1 MLDAYQ
7 IVKFKAVRIAATLV
21 VGFCLCAAT
30 SCSALEQQPAPGAQ
44 PVSDSTP
51 LPPRQLYQA
60 LASLQL
66 DTTKVYSV
74 RDVSI
79 RRDGVEIF
87 LESGKLA
94 FLQPVENQ
102 ITGAVFSGHGRI
114 FAVPPD
120 SAERSSLAQYLKVPL
135 IDVDFAQAYFRF
147 DPATASRIAEQI
159 TNQKDPPR
167 SDADLGAAWSPAIS
181 GLNLSSTPRIFEGL
195 LSEKPPAYLY
205 GAVSSAQFGGFDVVV
220 DESRAEAV
228 LIGQPRHVN
237 GEDFFNVWTSYKPV
251 NAAIPPDDFATISDT
266 QTTTIEDD
274 LTLDADA
281 VLKLKCLVGGE
292 RVLNLEL
299 SRFLKVQSVT
309 DVSGNALVFFQNQ
322 DIRRQDIARRGNDAL
337 YVVLPRQAAPDS
349 VYEIHFKYKGTVIED
364 DGNAVY
370 FVGARG
376 SWYPHLSGPPQFSS
390 FDLKF
395 RWPKRLRL
403 VATGEEISHSEDGNQ
418 LTGEWRS
425 TRPLIFAGFNLG
437 EYAVETVPGKPEIQ
451 LYANQQLEQSIA
463 NLLQQNAGHPLVP
476 LPRFLRPLPTPAAV
490 LKDLGKNLQDSVRY
504 YERLNGPFPF
514 PELDVSQIPGTF
526 GQGWPGLLYLTTFVF
541 LPPQVQAQAGLPQ
554 ISQEEVQR
562 LVPFHEVVHQWWGN
576 VIAPASYRD
585 NWIVEGMADYQS
597 LMYDQEKK
605 RSKPALQTWLLQY
618 RDALTAKEPG
628 TGKPVDSAGPLDF
641 GYRLNSSNTPNA
653 YRIIT
658 YEKGAWVIHM
668 LRMMLREP
676 RAKNPDARFEE
687 LLKDMLARYRE
698 KTFSARDFQSEVE
711 RLMTPSMDLENS
723 RSMDW
728 FFDQW
733 VRQTGIPE
741 YSVDFTVHARK
752 SGVLVEGALHQSG
765 VSKVFTERVP
775 IYGVE
780 PQGRKVFLRTV
791 VTTGPSTPFRM
802 SMRVRPVKLLIDPER
817 TILCRTK

>member
-1 MLDAYQ
+1 M
-7 IVKFKAVRIAATLV
+7 RIAAIAIV
-21 VGFCLCAAT
+21 ASFFAAA
-30 SCSALEQQPAPGAQ
+30 SFSASAQQSALAKQ
-44 PVSDSTP
+44 SLSHSTP
-51 LPPRQLYQA
+51 PSPQQLYQA

-66 DTTKVYSV
+66 DTSKVYSV
-74 RDVSI
+74 RDISI
-79 RRDGVEIF
+79 RRDGVEVF
-87 LESGKLA
+87 FENGKLA
-94 FLQPVENQ
+94 FLQPIEGQ

-120 SAERSSLAQYLKVPL
+120 PAERASLAQYLKVPL
-135 IDVDFAQAYFRF
+135 IDVDFGQAYFRF
-147 DPATASRIAEQI
+147 DSVTENRIAEQVSDEKALA
-159 TNQKDPPR
+159 TN
-167 SDADLGAAWSPAIS
+167 DADLAAAWSPIIF
-181 GLNLSSTPRIFEGL
+181 GLNLSSTPRVFEGL
-195 LSEKPPAYLY
+195 LSAQPTAYFY
-205 GAVSSAQFGGFDVVV
+205 AAVSSTQFGGFDVVV

-228 LIGQPRHVN
+228 LIGQPRRVN
-237 GEDFFNVWTSYKPV
+237 NEDFFNVWTSYKPV
-251 NAAIPPDDFATISDT
+251 NAPAPLENFAIISDM
-266 QTTTIEDD
+266 QDTTIEED
-274 LTLDADA
+274 LTLAAGA
-281 VLKLKCLVGGE
+281 VLKLKCLIGGE

-299 SRFLKVQSVT
+299 SRFLEVKSVT
-309 DVSGNALVFFQNQ
+309 DAHGNALAFFQNE

-337 YVVLPRQAAPDS
+337 YVVLPKQATAGAS
-349 VYEIHFKYKGTVIED
+349 YELHFKYQGTVIED
-364 DGNAVY
+364 DGNGVY

-376 SWYPHLSGPPQFSS
+376 SWYPHLSGTPQFSS

-395 RWPKRLRL
+395 RWPKKLRL
-403 VATGEEISHSEDGNQ
+403 VATGKEISRGEDGNQ

-425 TRPLIFAGFNLG
+425 TEPFIFAGFNLG
-437 EYAVETVPGKPEIQ
+437 EYATETVAGKPEIQ
-451 LYANQQLEQSIA
+451 LFANQQLEQSIA
-463 NLLQQNAGHPLVP
+463 NLLQQNAGRPPLP

-490 LKDLGKNLQDSVRY
+490 LKDLGKNLLDSVRY
-504 YERLNGPFPF
+504 YERWNGPFPF

-541 LPPQVQAQAGLPQ
+541 LSPQAQAQAGLPQ

-605 RSKPALQTWLLQY
+605 RSKPALQTWLLLY

-628 TGKPVDSAGPLDF
+628 TGKAVDAAGPLDF

-676 RAKNPDARFEE
+676 RAKNPDARFEK
-687 LLKDMLARYRE
+687 LLKNMLARYRE
-698 KTFSARDFQSEVE
+698 KTFSARDFQTEVE
-711 RLMTPSMDLENS
+711 QLMTPSMDLENS

-741 YSVDFTVHARK
+741 YSADFTVHERK
-752 SGVLVEGALHQSG
+752 SGVLVEGVLHQRG
-765 VSKVFTERVP
+765 VSNVFTERVP

-780 PQGRKVFLRTV
+780 PQGKKVFLGTV
-791 VTTGPSTPFRM
+791 VTTGAMTSFRFA
-802 SMRVRPVKLLIDPER
+802 MRVRPVKLAIDPEH

>member
-1 MLDAYQ
+1 MGTLPRRWAFPRWMDLEQWAMARTALRSTFASARSPSARRCSPGCSPASNSPAGVRCLLDSYQ

-30 SCSALEQQPAPGAQ
+30 SCSALEQPTQDAQ
-44 PVSDSTP
+44 SVSESAP

-87 LESGKLA
+87 LESGELA

-120 SAERSSLAQYLKVPL
+120 PAERSSLAQYLKVPL

-167 SDADLGAAWSPAIS
+167 SDADLGAAWSPVIS

-237 GEDFFNVWTSYKPV
+237 DEDFFNVWTSYKPV

-337 YVVLPRQAAPDS
+337 YVVLPRQAAP
-349 VYEIHFKYKGTVIED
+349 
-364 DGNAVY
+364 
-370 FVGARG
+370 
-376 SWYPHLSGPPQFSS
+376 
-390 FDLKF
+390 
-395 RWPKRLRL
+395 
-403 VATGEEISHSEDGNQ
+403 
-418 LTGEWRS
+418 
-425 TRPLIFAGFNLG
+425 
-437 EYAVETVPGKPEIQ
+437 
-451 LYANQQLEQSIA
+451 
-463 NLLQQNAGHPLVP
+463 
-476 LPRFLRPLPTPAAV
+476 
-490 LKDLGKNLQDSVRY
+490 
-504 YERLNGPFPF
+504 
-514 PELDVSQIPGTF
+514 
-526 GQGWPGLLYLTTFVF
+526 
-541 LPPQVQAQAGLPQ
+541 
-554 ISQEEVQR
+554 
-562 LVPFHEVVHQWWGN
+562 
-576 VIAPASYRD
+576 
-585 NWIVEGMADYQS
+585 
-597 LMYDQEKK
+597 
-605 RSKPALQTWLLQY
+605 
-618 RDALTAKEPG
+618 
-628 TGKPVDSAGPLDF
+628 
-641 GYRLNSSNTPNA
+641 
-653 YRIIT
+653 
-658 YEKGAWVIHM
+658 
-668 LRMMLREP
+668 
-676 RAKNPDARFEE
+676 
-687 LLKDMLARYRE
+687 
-698 KTFSARDFQSEVE
+698 
-711 RLMTPSMDLENS
+711 
-723 RSMDW
+723 
-728 FFDQW
+728 
-733 VRQTGIPE
+733 
-741 YSVDFTVHARK
+741 
-752 SGVLVEGALHQSG
+752 
-765 VSKVFTERVP
+765 
-775 IYGVE
+775 
-780 PQGRKVFLRTV
+780 
-791 VTTGPSTPFRM
+791 
-802 SMRVRPVKLLIDPER
+802 
-817 TILCRTK
+817 

>member
-1 MLDAYQ
+1 M
-7 IVKFKAVRIAATLV
+7 
-21 VGFCLCAAT
+21 
-30 SCSALEQQPAPGAQ
+30 
-44 PVSDSTP
+44 
-51 LPPRQLYQA
+51 
-60 LASLQL
+60 QL
-66 DTTKVYSV
+66 DTSKVYSV
-74 RDVSI
+74 RNISI
-79 RRDGVEIF
+79 RRDGVEVF
-87 LESGKLA
+87 FENGKLA
-94 FLQPVENQ
+94 FLQPVEGQ
-102 ITGAVFSGHGRI
+102 TTGAVFSGRGRI

-120 SAERSSLAQYLKVPL
+120 PAERASLAQYLKVPL
-135 IDVDFAQAYFRF
+135 IDVDFGQAYFRF
-147 DPATASRIAEQI
+147 DPLTENRIAEQV
-159 TNQKDPPR
+159 TAQKALVA
-167 SDADLGAAWSPAIS
+167 SDTDLAAAWSPIIS
-181 GLNLSSTPRIFEGL
+181 GLNVSSTPRVFEGL
-195 LSEKPPAYLY
+195 LSDKPSAYLY
-205 GAVSSAQFGGFDVVV
+205 AAVNSTQFGGFDVVV

-228 LIGQPRHVN
+228 LIGQPRRVN
-237 GEDFFNVWTSYKPV
+237 SEDFFNVWTSYKPV
-251 NAAIPPDDFATISDT
+251 NAPAPPENFATISDT
-266 QTTTIEDD
+266 QNTTIEDD
-274 LTLDADA
+274 LALAADA
-281 VLKLKCLVGGE
+281 VLKLKCLIGGE

-309 DVSGNALVFFQNQ
+309 DASGNALAFFQNE

-337 YVVLPRQAAPDS
+337 YVVLPQQATAGAS
-349 VYEIHFKYKGTVIED
+349 YELHFKYQGTVIED
-364 DGNAVY
+364 DGNGVY

-376 SWYPHLSGPPQFSS
+376 SWYPHLSGTPQFSS

-395 RWPKRLRL
+395 RWPKKLRL
-403 VATGEEISHSEDGNQ
+403 VATGEEISRGEDGSQ

-425 TRPLIFAGFNLG
+425 TEPFIFAGFNLG
-437 EYAVETVPGKPEIQ
+437 EYAMETVAGKPEIQ
-451 LYANQQLEQSIA
+451 LFANQQLEQSIA
-463 NLLQQNAGHPLVP
+463 NLLQQNTGRPLLP

-490 LKDLGKNLQDSVRY
+490 LKDLGKNLLDSVRY
-504 YERLNGPFPF
+504 YERWNGPFPF

-541 LPPQVQAQAGLPQ
+541 LPPQAQAQAGLPQ
-554 ISQEEVQR
+554 ISQQEVQR

-605 RSKPALQTWLLQY
+605 RSKPALQEWLLQY

-628 TGKPVDSAGPLDF
+628 TGKAVDAAGPLDF

-676 RAKNPDARFEE
+676 RAKNPDARFEK
-687 LLKDMLARYRE
+687 LLKNMLALYRQ
-698 KTFSARDFQSEVE
+698 KTFSARDFQAEVE

-741 YSVDFTVHARK
+741 YSADFTVHARK
-752 SGVLVEGALHQSG
+752 SGVLIEGVLRQRG
-765 VSKVFTERVP
+765 VSNVFTERVP

-780 PQGRKVFLRTV
+780 PQGRRVFLGTV
-791 VTTGPSTPFRM
+791 VTTGAATSFRFA
-802 SMRVRPVKLLIDPER
+802 MRIRPVKLAVDPEH

>member
-1 MLDAYQ
+1 M
-7 IVKFKAVRIAATLV
+7 AASFV
-21 VGFCLCAAT
+21 IGFCLWAAG
-30 SCSALEQQPAPGAQ
+30 SCSALGQQ
-44 PVSDSTP
+44 
-51 LPPRQLYQA
+51 LPPTVASVAPENSLNPQQLYES
-60 LASLQL
+60 LASVQL
-66 DTTKVYSV
+66 DTAKVYSV
-74 RDVSI
+74 RNLSV

-87 LESGKLA
+87 LENGRLA
-94 FLQPVENQ
+94 FLQPVEGQ

-120 SAERSSLAQYLKVPL
+120 PAERASLAQYLKVPL
-135 IDVDFAQAYFRF
+135 IDVDFGQAYFRF
-147 DPATASRIAEQI
+147 DPLTASRISEQV
-159 TNQKDPPR
+159 TTEKDR
-167 SDADLGAAWSPAIS
+167 ATSDADLAAAWSPTIS
-181 GLNLSSTPRIFEGL
+181 GLNISSTPRVFEGL
-195 LSEKPPAYLY
+195 LSAKPPAYLY
-205 GAVSSAQFGGFDVVV
+205 AAVSSAQVGGFDVVV

-228 LIGQPRHVN
+228 LIGQPRRVN
-237 GEDFFNVWTSYKPV
+237 DEDFFNVWTSYKPV
-251 NAAIPPDDFATISDT
+251 NAPVPSDDFATISDT
-266 QTTTIEDD
+266 QNTTVEDD

-299 SRFLKVQSVT
+299 SRFLKVRSVS
-309 DVSGNALVFFQNQ
+309 DANGNALVFFQNQ

-337 YVVLPRQAAPDS
+337 YVVLPQQATPDS
-349 VYEIHFKYKGTVIED
+349 VYELHFKYKGTVIED
-364 DGNAVY
+364 DGNGVY

-376 SWYPHLSGPPQFSS
+376 SWYPHLSGTPQFSS
-390 FDLKF
+390 FDLRF
-395 RWPKRLRL
+395 HWPKKLRL
-403 VATGEEISHSEDGNQ
+403 VATGEEISHGEDGNQ

-425 TRPLIFAGFNLG
+425 TRPFIFAGFNLG
-437 EYAVETVPGKPEIQ
+437 EYAMETVPGKPEIQ
-451 LYANQQLEQSIA
+451 LFANQQLEQSIA
-463 NLLQQNAGHPLVP
+463 SLLQQNAGRPLLP

-490 LKDLGKNLQDSVRY
+490 LKDLGKNLLDSVRY

-541 LPPQVQAQAGLPQ
+541 LPPQAQAEAGLPQ

-562 LVPFHEVVHQWWGN
+562 LVPYHEVVHQWWGN

-618 RDALTAKEPG
+618 RDALIAKEPG

-641 GYRLNSSNTPNA
+641 GYRLSSSNAPNA

-658 YEKGAWVIHM
+658 YEKGAWIIHM
-668 LRMMLREP
+668 LRMMLREQ

-687 LLKDMLARYRE
+687 LLKKMLARYRE
-698 KTFSARDFQSEVE
+698 KTFSARDFQTEVE
-711 RLMTPSMDLENS
+711 RLMTPPMDLENS

-741 YSVDFTVHARK
+741 YSADFTVHPRK
-752 SGVLVEGALHQSG
+752 SGVLIEGALHQSG

-780 PQGRKVFLRTV
+780 PQGRRVFLGSV

-802 SMRVRPVKLLIDPER
+802 SISVRPVKLLIDPEH
-817 TILCRTK
+817 TVLCRTK

>member
-1 MLDAYQ
+1 M
-7 IVKFKAVRIAATLV
+7 RIAASLAL
-21 VGFCLCAAT
+21 GFCLWAAG
-30 SCSALEQQPAPGAQ
+30 SCSAFAQQAPPAAASIASENSLKPQ
-44 PVSDSTP
+44 
-51 LPPRQLYQA
+51 QLYES
-60 LASLQL
+60 LASVQL
-66 DTTKVYSV
+66 DTAKVYSV
-74 RDVSI
+74 RNLSI

-87 LESGKLA
+87 LENGKLA
-94 FLQPVENQ
+94 FLQPVEGQ

-120 SAERSSLAQYLKVPL
+120 PAERASLAQYLKVPL

-147 DPATASRIAEQI
+147 DPLTANRIAEQV
-159 TNQKDPPR
+159 TAQKE
-167 SDADLGAAWSPAIS
+167 SVTGDADLAAAWSPIIS
-181 GLNLSSTPRIFEGL
+181 GLNLSSTPRVFESL
-195 LSEKPPAYLY
+195 LSAKPPAHLY
-205 GAVSSAQFGGFDVVV
+205 AAVSSAQFGGFDVVV

-228 LIGQPRHVN
+228 LIGQPRRVN
-237 GEDFFNVWTSYKPV
+237 NEDFFNVWTSYKPV
-251 NAAIPPDDFATISDT
+251 NAPVPPDDFATISDT
-266 QTTTIEDD
+266 QDTTIEDD
-274 LTLDADA
+274 LTLTADA
-281 VLKLKCLVGGE
+281 ALKLKCLIGGE

-299 SRFLKVQSVT
+299 SRFLKVQSVM
-309 DVSGNALVFFQNQ
+309 DADGNALAFFQNQ

-337 YVVLPRQAAPDS
+337 YVVLPQQAVAGTQ
-349 VYEIHFKYKGTVIED
+349 YELRFKYRGTVIED
-364 DGNAVY
+364 DGNGVY

-376 SWYPHLSGPPQFSS
+376 SWYPHLSGTPQFSS

-395 RWPKRLRL
+395 RWPKKLRL
-403 VATGEEISHSEDGNQ
+403 VATGEEISHGEDGNQ
-418 LTGEWRS
+418 LTGEWHS
-425 TRPLIFAGFNLG
+425 TAPFIFAGFNLG
-437 EYAVETVPGKPEIQ
+437 EYAAETVPGKPEIQ
-451 LYANQQLEQSIA
+451 LFANQQLEQSIA
-463 NLLQQNAGHPLVP
+463 NLLQQNAGNRPLVP

-490 LKDLGKNLQDSVRY
+490 LKDLGKNLLDSVRY

-514 PELDVSQIPGTF
+514 PELNVSQIPGTF

-541 LPPQVQAQAGLPQ
+541 LPPQAQAQAGLPQ

-562 LVPFHEVVHQWWGN
+562 LVPYHEVVHQWWGN
-576 VIAPASYRD
+576 VLAPASYRD

-605 RSKPALQTWLLQY
+605 RSKPALQSWLLQY

-628 TGKPVDSAGPLDF
+628 TGKSLDSAGPLDF

-676 RAKNPDARFEE
+676 RAKDPDARFEE
-687 LLKDMLARYRE
+687 LLKRMLARYRE
-698 KTFSARDFQSEVE
+698 KTFSARDFQTEVE

-741 YSVDFTVHARK
+741 YSVDFTVRARK

-775 IYGVE
+775 IYAVE
-780 PQGRKVFLRTV
+780 PQGRRMFLGSV
-791 VTTGPSTPFRM
+791 VTTGPATSFRFA
-802 SMRVRPVKLLIDPER
+802 MRVRPLKLLIDPEH
-817 TILCRTK
+817 TILCRTR